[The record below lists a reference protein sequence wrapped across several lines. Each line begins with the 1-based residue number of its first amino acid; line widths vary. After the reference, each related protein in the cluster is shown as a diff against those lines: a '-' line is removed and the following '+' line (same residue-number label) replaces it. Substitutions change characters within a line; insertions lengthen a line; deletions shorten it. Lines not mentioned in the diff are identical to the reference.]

1 MRPWMVLAAIA
12 VLCALWLGRGEPE
25 PRADIRFVSAEVFTL
40 DPQRMSWQQDLRV
53 ARALYEPLLVRDAVT
68 GLPKAGLA
76 QSWSCSEDGRTWT
89 FSLRTQ
95 ARWSDGSAVTAG
107 DVRYAWMR
115 ALLPDLATDFAGIQ
129 LRIEGAEDFL
139 RWRADALAAHAA
151 SPGDPGA
158 LWSRTREAFDRLV
171 AMRAPDEHTLVIT
184 LVQPVPYWLD
194 LMTFP
199 TTSPVQERQAELFR
213 RIDPAS
219 GAVRWDTAW
228 TKPGALVTNGPY
240 RLESWRYKRGM
251 RMVASATWWNHAAMR
266 NQSLEL
272 VPIADPG
279 TAVLAFG
286 TGSVDW
292 LCDVAVD
299 WRSDM
304 AAQRRAWDARV
315 EPVAQRLATD
325 GLEGDDLVAALPAP
339 GAGERRDLVV
349 IPAFGTEFWQFN
361 CRPTLPDGSANPFA
375 IAGVRRAFAR
385 CVDRAAIVDR
395 VTRLGEPTT
404 TTLVPR
410 GAIPGYESPS
420 GIGMDRD
427 RARTELANAGWSD
440 RNGDGV
446 PEDARG
452 MPFPSV
458 TLLYSVSVDRYKLI
472 ALALRDM
479 WRATLGVD
487 VQLVG
492 KDTKFFKDDL
502 KQGKFMIARGN
513 WYGDYA
519 DPLTFLE
526 LLETG
531 NGNNDRGYS
540 NPAYD
545 TLLREAASTR
555 DAAQRLAIL
564 SRAEALLMDHDV
576 PVLPLCQ
583 LSTVYMVDPASLA
596 GVSHQPML
604 EDEFWRMHRRTDAER
619 DALST
624 LGREAAR

>member
-1 MRPWMVLAAIA
+1 MVPAAI
-12 VLCALWLGRGEPE
+12 VALSLVWLGRAEPQ

-53 ARALYEPLLVRDAVT
+53 ARALYEPLLVRDART
-68 GLPKAGLA
+68 GLPKPGLA
-76 QSWSCSEDGRTWT
+76 ESWSCSGDGRTWT
-89 FSLRTQ
+89 FRLRPD
-95 ARWSDGSAVTAG
+95 ARWSDGEPVTAG

-129 LRIEGAEDFL
+129 LRIDGAEAFL
-139 RWRADALAAHAA
+139 RWRAEALAAHAA
-151 SPGDPGA
+151 EPGDA
-158 LWSRTREAFDRLV
+158 ERLWLRTREAFDRLV
-171 AMRAPDEHTLVIT
+171 AMRAEGPHTLIIT

-199 TTSPVQERQAELFR
+199 TTSPVQERHAERFR
-213 RIDPAS
+213 RIDAAS
-219 GAVRWDTAW
+219 GQVRWDTAW

-240 RLESWRYKRGM
+240 RLDSWQYKRGM
-251 RMVASATWWNHAAMR
+251 RMVASPTWWNHAQVR

-279 TAVLAFG
+279 TAVLAFD
-286 TGSVDW
+286 TGAVDW

-315 EPVAQRLATD
+315 APVAARLAAD
-325 GLEGDDLVAALPAP
+325 GLSGDDLVAALPAP
-339 GAGERRDLVV
+339 QEGERRDLVV

-375 IAGVRRAFAR
+375 KAAVRRAFAL

-410 GAIPGYESPS
+410 GAIPGYESPV
-420 GIGMDRD
+420 GLHMDTS
-427 RARTELANAGWSD
+427 RARAELAAAGWAD
-440 RNGDGV
+440 RNGDGM
-446 PEDARG
+446 PEDAAG
-452 MPFPSV
+452 TPFPAV

-479 WRATLGVD
+479 WRSTLGVD

-526 LLETG
+526 LLESG

-545 TLLREAASTR
+545 AMLREAAATQ
-555 DAAQRLAIL
+555 DPQRRLGIL
-564 SRAEALLMDHDV
+564 SRAESLLMDEDV

-583 LSTVYMVDPASLA
+583 LSAVYMVDPASLA

-604 EDEFWRMHRRTDAER
+604 EDEFWRMHRRTPGE
-619 DALST
+619 
-624 LGREAAR
+624 REALAKLGAEATR